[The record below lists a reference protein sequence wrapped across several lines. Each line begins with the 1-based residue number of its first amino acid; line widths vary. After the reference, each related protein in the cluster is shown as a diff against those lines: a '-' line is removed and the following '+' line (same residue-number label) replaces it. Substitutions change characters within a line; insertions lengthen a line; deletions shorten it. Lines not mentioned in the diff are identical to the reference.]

1 MQSIQDF
8 DLWYRLQRYFV
19 DNIMPDLANVG
30 PGGSRIPDYSQQG
43 DYWGVDQYNS
53 GTFFFFVVPEDGT
66 LFALRWL

>member
-1 MQSIQDF
+1 MQAIKIPNE
-8 DLWYRLQRYFV
+8 RLHLKRAMI
-19 DNIMPDLANVG
+19 DWCLTNVG
-30 PGGSRIPDYSQQG
+30 PGGSRIPDYTQQG

>member
-1 MQSIQDF
+1 MQAIKIPNE
-8 DLWYRLQRYFV
+8 RLHLKRAMI
-19 DNIMPDLANVG
+19 DWCLENVG

-43 DYWGVDQYNS
+43 DYWGVDRYNS

>member
-1 MQSIQDF
+1 MQAIKIPKE
-8 DLWYRLQRYFV
+8 RLHLKQEMIAWCLV
-19 DNIMPDLANVG
+19 NVG
-30 PGGSRIPDYSQQG
+30 PGGTRLPDYTQQG

>member
-1 MQSIQDF
+1 MQAIKIPNE
-8 DLWYRLQRYFV
+8 RLHLKRAMI
-19 DNIMPDLANVG
+19 DWCLTNVG
-30 PGGSRIPDYSQQG
+30 PGGSRIPDYSQTG